1 MTHSDRSPAAALLLG
16 IALVVSALIL
26 SGTWKDHQKSNQTLD
41 VSGSAEKPIVSDLG
55 FFRCSLTG
63 DGRTAREAFAP
74 VKSRLAV
81 HVPDE
86 QASVLESRNEAPAGI
101 ERAML
106 AM

>member
-55 FFRCSLTG
+55 RDCLDQAHIRRFDL
-63 DGRTAREAFAP
+63 EA
-74 VKSRLAV
+74 L
-81 HVPDE
+81 
-86 QASVLESRNEAPAGI
+86 
-101 ERAML
+101 
-106 AM
+106 